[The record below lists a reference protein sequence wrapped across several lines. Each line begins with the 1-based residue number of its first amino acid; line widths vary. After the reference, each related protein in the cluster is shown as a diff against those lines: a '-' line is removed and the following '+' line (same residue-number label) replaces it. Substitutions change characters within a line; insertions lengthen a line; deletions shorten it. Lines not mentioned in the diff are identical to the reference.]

1 MVEYRCPVCGKPVL
15 PTFKFCKACGAR
27 LPKNMFKGKTE
38 PEAELHAT
46 SFGSEAITATESTE
60 EDYSLS
66 EDIVYALA
74 VKGRL
79 ILIDKEMEEILEEI
93 ENLEER
99 VKVGLVPKEDA
110 KSRVDELNKR
120 FVEIK
125 LEKKQL
131 KKKTTPIPIFELI
144 DKKETAKE
152 RLKKL
157 KGLKSEKSISQKTYE
172 KMEREY
178 RKEIASAERAIT
190 DELIKMERW
199 KDQLKKELAQK
210 REMLETLFV
219 RKSTGEITDKEY
231 NKERE
236 ELTEEIKNW
245 EAALEELQKTL
256 KKLK

>member
-27 LPKNMFKGKTE
+27 LPKRMFKEKDE
-38 PEAELHAT
+38 PEEDLHAT
-46 SFGSEAITATESTE
+46 SFGSEITVNDSTE
-60 EDYSLS
+60 EDFSLTD
-66 EDIVYALA
+66 DIVYALA

-110 KSRVDELNKR
+110 KNRVDELNKR

-125 LEKKQL
+125 IEKKQL
-131 KKKTTPIPIFELI
+131 KKKSTPIPIFELI

-152 RLKKL
+152 RLSKL
-157 KGLKSEKSISQKTYE
+157 KGLKKEKSISQKTYE

-178 RKEIASAERAIT
+178 REEIATTEKAIT
-190 DELIKMERW
+190 NELLKMERW
-199 KDQLKKELAQK
+199 KDQLKKQLAQK
-210 REMLETLFV
+210 RETLETLFV
-219 RKSTGEITDKEY
+219 RKSTGELTEDEY
-231 NKERE
+231 NKERA
-236 ELTEEIKNW
+236 ELSEEIKNW